1 MSAHARSWSPPSAAR
16 AASKCPQSTA
26 KSLHRASIPVGA
38 TGRQRLFDGGGR
50 LMTNVPGCRWLPL
63 AAALALGACTVS
75 RLSVDDGPRP
85 DDPNLWP
92 ANYRSEILAMLRVYF
107 PDPTG
112 IRDAGVS
119 EPVLQSVGDANRY
132 VVCLQLNAK
141 KGQGQYAGRKEYAA
155 IFLRG

>member
-1 MSAHARSWSPPSAAR
+1 
-16 AASKCPQSTA
+16 
-26 KSLHRASIPVGA
+26 
-38 TGRQRLFDGGGR
+38 
-50 LMTNVPGCRWLPL
+50 MTNVPGCRWLPL

-75 RLSVDDGPRP
+75 RLSVDDSARP
-85 DDPNLWP
+85 DDPNLRP

-107 PDPTG
+107 QDPTG

-155 IFLRG
+155 IFLRGRLDQLIEARGGLCKTAEYRPFPEAEALTR